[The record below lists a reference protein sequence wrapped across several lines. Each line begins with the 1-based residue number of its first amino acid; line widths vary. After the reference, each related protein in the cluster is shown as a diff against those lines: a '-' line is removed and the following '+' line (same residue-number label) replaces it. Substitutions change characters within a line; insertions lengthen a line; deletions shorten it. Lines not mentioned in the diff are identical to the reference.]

1 MKESEK
7 TGNVWFTSDQH
18 YGHTNII
25 RFCERPF
32 ASIEEMDE
40 ALIANYN
47 ECVKPGDTVYHLGD
61 FSFARNPAGV
71 FYRLNGNKLLL
82 LGNHDWKRTGEL
94 KKLPWG
100 WIKDVYN
107 LRVAGT
113 KIWLNHFAQRAW
125 PAGHHGAIHLYGHSH
140 GSLPDFGRSTDVG
153 VDAWDYRPV
162 HLDEILDLMK
172 GREKTTHH

>member
-1 MKESEK
+1 MKKEEK
-7 TGNVWFTSDQH
+7 GDIWFTSDTH
-18 YGHTNII
+18 YSHANII
-25 RFCERPF
+25 RFCKRPF
-32 ASIEEMDE
+32 EDVEAMNE
-40 ALIANYN
+40 ALIANHN

-61 FSFARNPAGV
+61 FAWTNHASV

-82 LGNHDWKRTGEL
+82 LGNHDWKRLREL

-153 VDAWDYRPV
+153 VDAWDYKPV
-162 HLDEILDLMK
+162 HLDTILQMMK
-172 GREKTTHH
+172 NRDKTDHH

>member
-1 MKESEK
+1 
-7 TGNVWFTSDQH
+7 
-18 YGHTNII
+18 
-25 RFCERPF
+25 
-32 ASIEEMDE
+32 MDE
-40 ALIANYN
+40 ALVANYN
-47 ECVKPGDTVYHLGD
+47 ECVKPKDTVYHLGD
-61 FSFARNPAGV
+61 FSFARNPAAI
-71 FYRLNGNKLLL
+71 FYRLNGNKHLV
-82 LGNHDWKRTGEL
+82 LGNHDWKRLGDL

-107 LRVAGT
+107 LRVGGT
-113 KIWLNHFAQRAW
+113 KIWLNHFAQRVW

-172 GREKTTHH
+172 DRETIKHH